1 MCPLALDESGVPVEA
16 VERSGVQVV
25 HLSPSH
31 QFPSGVVMPI
41 ARRQSLLR
49 WAEEEPG
56 RYLIEDDYDS
66 EFRFTGRPIPP
77 LQNIDRA
84 GRVIYMNTFSRSL
97 APSLRISYMVLPP
110 ALLERYQRT
119 LGFYSCTVPAMEQ
132 YTLARFLSEG
142 YFETHVNRMRGFYR
156 GRRDQVLDA
165 LSRSP
170 LAGRYQVR
178 GEDAGLHFLLR
189 LETERDDRSLA
200 RAAEERQIRLSF
212 LSDYG
217 GGESHV
223 LVVSYPG
230 IELARLPE
238 ALAHLAELL

>member
-1 MCPLALDESGVPVEA
+1 
-16 VERSGVQVV
+16 
-25 HLSPSH
+25 
-31 QFPSGVVMPI
+31 
-41 ARRQSLLR
+41 
-49 WAEEEPG
+49 
-56 RYLIEDDYDS
+56 
-66 EFRFTGRPIPP
+66 
-77 LQNIDRA
+77 
-84 GRVIYMNTFSRSL
+84 MNTFSRSL

-217 GGESHV
+217 GGEFHV

>member
-1 MCPLALDESGVPVEA
+1 
-16 VERSGVQVV
+16 
-25 HLSPSH
+25 
-31 QFPSGVVMPI
+31 
-41 ARRQSLLR
+41 
-49 WAEEEPG
+49 
-56 RYLIEDDYDS
+56 
-66 EFRFTGRPIPP
+66 
-77 LQNIDRA
+77 
-84 GRVIYMNTFSRSL
+84 MNTFTKTL
-97 APSLRISYMVLPP
+97 ASTVRISYMVLPP

-200 RAAEERQIRLSF
+200 F